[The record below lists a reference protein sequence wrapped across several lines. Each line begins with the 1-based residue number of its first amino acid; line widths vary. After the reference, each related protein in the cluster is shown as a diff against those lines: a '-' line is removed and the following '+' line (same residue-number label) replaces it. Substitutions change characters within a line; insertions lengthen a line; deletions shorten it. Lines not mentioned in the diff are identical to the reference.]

1 MNNLRIKS
9 AAIFIMVYA
18 LLILGCTKSSAPET
32 ARQRELAAILKPF
45 LASTEVGGGD
55 DAEVIHGWTKP
66 TNQQALKNF
75 TAKYPD
81 TEEAYEAELWLSF
94 ATAPVSLQTFQQK
107 HQAAEMAER
116 LKVISQKTSCPGT
129 QKMAELERA
138 FALYQERP
146 GDHADFYQQ
155 VNNILVGIQDFKSEE
170 SGPFRRYLQTEE
182 IKPSEIEPN
191 LRFLVTREKCI
202 DHKQAE
208 ALALAKELKQKYPN
222 WESQSVNGE
231 IEMIELYQSGWT
243 LPWSHGALSQN

>member
-9 AAIFIMVYA
+9 AAIFIVACA
-18 LLILGCTKSSAPET
+18 LLVEACTKSSAPET
-32 ARQRELAAILKPF
+32 ARQRELVAILKPF
-45 LASTEVGGGD
+45 LASTEVGWGE
-55 DAEVIHGWTKP
+55 DAEVIHGWTNP
-66 TNQQALKNF
+66 TNQRALKNF

-81 TEEAYEAELWLSF
+81 TEEAYQAELWLSF
-94 ATAPVSLQTFQQK
+94 ATAPVSTQTFQQR

-155 VNNILVGIQDFKSEE
+155 VNNILARIRDFKSDK
-170 SGPFRRYLQTEE
+170 SGLFQQYLQTEE

-222 WESQSVNGE
+222 WEPKSVNGE
-231 IEMIELYQSGWT
+231 IEMIELYQSGGT
-243 LPWSHGALSQN
+243 PPWSHGALSQN